1 MSISKD
7 DHERIASAIYS
18 AEAKTSG
25 EIVCVLAQT
34 SSHATALPVLI
45 AALAALAMPWFLVA
59 FTAMTVHRILSLQI
73 VAFLVL
79 LMILSFP
86 RVRVAITPRK
96 ARRAIAHRV
105 AMEQFT
111 SRGIGRGEDCSGIL
125 IFVSLAERYA
135 RIIADDAI
143 AARVPQSEW
152 QGAVD
157 ALVAHMRDGR
167 IADGFIT
174 AINVCGNELA
184 KHFPRT
190 ATSSNARRDRV
201 YLI

>member
-1 MSISKD
+1 MDISAQD
-7 DHERIASAIYS
+7 RERIASAIHA

-34 SSHATALPVLI
+34 SSDATALPVLI
-45 AALAALAMPWFLVA
+45 AAAAALALPWLLVA

-73 VAFLVL
+73 LMFLSLVVL
-79 LMILSFP
+79 LCLP
-86 RVRVAITPRK
+86 RVRIALVPRK
-96 ARRAIAHRV
+96 ARRAVAHRV

-111 SRGIGRGEDCSGIL
+111 ARGIARKKDRSGIL

-135 RIIADDAI
+135 RIIADEGI
-143 AARVPQSEW
+143 AARVPQSKW
-152 QGAVD
+152 QGAID

-167 IADGFIT
+167 IVDGFVT
-174 AINVCGNELA
+174 AIDVCGNELA
-184 KHFPRT
+184 SHFPR
-190 ATSSNARRDRV
+190 AETSRDELADRF

>member
-1 MSISKD
+1 MSISKE
-7 DHERIASAIYS
+7 DHERIAIAIHS

-34 SSHATALPVLI
+34 STHTTALPVFI
-45 AALAALAMPWFLVA
+45 SAVTALAMPWLLVT
-59 FTAMTVHRILSLQI
+59 FTAMTVHRILSLQV

-79 LMILSFP
+79 LTLLCLP
-86 RVRVAITPRK
+86 RVRVALMPPK
-96 ARRAIAHRV
+96 ARRVIAHRA
-105 AMEQFT
+105 AMEQFK
-111 SRGIGRGEDCSGIL
+111 SRGIGRRKDRSGTL

-135 RIIADDAI
+135 RIIADDEI

-152 QGAVD
+152 QAAVG

-190 ATSSNARRDRV
+190 ATSNDVRPDRI